1 MFNINDIVEFKII
14 DINHEGQG
22 VGRLDN
28 FVVFTDRAV
37 TGDYVKAQILEVKKS
52 FAIAKT
58 MEILQASPY
67 RVKPEC
73 NYFETC
79 GACQLLDL
87 SYEEQLRHK
96 KNLVINALKKSSVN
110 MDDVKIYDTIGME
123 NPFRY
128 RNKTAFS
135 VSKDNSLEILK
146 ETSKKNSEII
156 FKENSSE
163 FVRKNSFENEK
174 IKIGTYEQS
183 SHKIVDLEQCLIQSE
198 LADSILRHTRE
209 VFEKHKINPYNKNTK
224 NGTVR
229 HIVIRTNKD
238 NEAMLVIVT
247 NTEEFSNYDKIAN
260 DLIKSENR
268 IKTIVQNINNKS
280 TSEILGYKNKTIYG
294 TGTIVDYI
302 SNLKFIISPHTFF
315 QINSIQ
321 TEKLYEKAIEFAQL
335 SKEDVCLDLYCGI
348 GTISLLAAKNAKK
361 IYGVELVEQSIKDA
375 KLNAEA
381 NKIDNVEFYSGKV
394 EKVLPMLYKQN
405 VKADVIIVDPPRK
418 GCEIE
423 VLKAIK
429 NIAPKRVVYVS
440 CNPASLVRDLKIL
453 QDDGF
458 KIEKVQPVDMFCNS
472 VHVETCCLLSRI

>member
-87 SYEEQLRHK
+87 SYGEQLRHK

-135 VSKDNSLEILK
+135 VSKE
-146 ETSKKNSEII
+146 
-156 FKENSSE
+156 
-163 FVRKNSFENEK
+163 NSFENEK

-247 NTEEFSNYDKIAN
+247 NTEEFPNSDKIAN

-280 TSEILGYKNKTIYG
+280 TSEILGYKNKTICG

-302 SNLKFIISPHTFF
+302 SDLKFIISPHTFF

-472 VHVETCCLLSRI
+472 VHVECVCLLTRTEG

>member
-1 MFNINDIVEFKII
+1 MLNINDIVEFKII

-22 VGRLDN
+22 VGKLDN

-37 TGDYVKAQILEVKKS
+37 IGDYVKEQILEVKKS

-58 MEILQASPY
+58 IEILQASPY

-87 SYEEQLRHK
+87 SYEEQLKYK

-110 MDDVKIYDTIGME
+110 IDEAKIYDTIGME

-135 VSKDNSLEILK
+135 VSKEISNEISKENFKAVFKDNSNEL
-146 ETSKKNSEII
+146 S
-156 FKENSSE
+156 
-163 FVRKNSFENEK
+163 RKSYFENNK

-183 SHKIVDLEQCLIQSE
+183 SHKLVDLEQCLIQSE

-247 NTEEFSNYDKIAN
+247 NTEELPNADKIAN

-302 SNLKFIISPHTFF
+302 GNLKFIISPHTFF
-315 QINSIQ
+315 QINRIQ

-335 SKEDVCLDLYCGI
+335 SKEDTCFDLYCGI
-348 GTISLLAAKNAKK
+348 GTISLLAAKNAEKV
-361 IYGVELVEQSIKDA
+361 YGVEQVEQSIKDA
-375 KLNAEA
+375 KLNAKE
-381 NKIDNVEFYSGKV
+381 NKVDNVEFYSGKV
-394 EKVLPMLYKQN
+394 EKILPMLYKQN
-405 VKADVIIVDPPRK
+405 IKADVIIVDPPRK

-423 VLKAIK
+423 ALEAIK

-440 CNPASLVRDLKIL
+440 CNPASLGRDLKVL
-453 QDDGF
+453 QDGGF
-458 KIEKVQPVDMFCNS
+458 KIEKIQPVDMFCNS
-472 VHVETCCLLSRI
+472 VHVECVILMQKLVV

>member
-28 FVVFTDRAV
+28 FVVFTDRAI
-37 TGDYVKAQILEVKKS
+37 TGDYVKAQILEIKKS

-58 MEILQASPY
+58 IEILQASPY

-79 GACQLLDL
+79 GACQLLNL
-87 SYEEQLRHK
+87 SYEEQLRYK
-96 KNLVINALKKSSVN
+96 KNIVINTLKKSSVN
-110 MDDVKIYDTIGME
+110 IDEAKIYDTIGME
-123 NPFRY
+123 NPFGY

-135 VSKDNSLEILK
+135 VSKE
-146 ETSKKNSEII
+146 
-156 FKENSSE
+156 
-163 FVRKNSFENEK
+163 NSFENKK

-198 LADSILRHTRE
+198 LADSILNHTRK
-209 VFEKHKINPYNKNTK
+209 VFEKHNINPYNKKTK
-224 NGTVR
+224 QGTIR
-229 HIVIRTNKD
+229 HIVIRTNKYD
-238 NEAMLVIVT
+238 EAMLIIVT
-247 NTEEFSNYDKIAN
+247 NTEELPNADKIAS
-260 DLIKSENR
+260 DLIEAENR
-268 IKTIVQNINNKS
+268 IKTIVQNINDKN
-280 TSEILGYKNKTIYG
+280 TSEILGHKNKIIYG

-302 SNLKFIISPHTFF
+302 SDLKFIISPHTFF
-315 QINSIQ
+315 QINRIQ

-335 SKEDVCLDLYCGI
+335 GKDDICFDLYCGI

-375 KLNAEA
+375 RLNAKE
-381 NKIDNVEFYSGKV
+381 NKVDNVEFYSGKV

-405 VKADVIIVDPPRK
+405 IKADVIIVDPPRK

-429 NIAPKRVVYVS
+429 SINPKRVVCVS
-440 CNPASLVRDLKIL
+440 CNPASLGRDLKIL
-453 QDDGF
+453 QGDGF
-458 KIEKVQPVDMFCNS
+458 KIEKIQPVDMFCNS
-472 VHVETCCLLSRI
+472 VHVESVIMMTSCGFEGEK